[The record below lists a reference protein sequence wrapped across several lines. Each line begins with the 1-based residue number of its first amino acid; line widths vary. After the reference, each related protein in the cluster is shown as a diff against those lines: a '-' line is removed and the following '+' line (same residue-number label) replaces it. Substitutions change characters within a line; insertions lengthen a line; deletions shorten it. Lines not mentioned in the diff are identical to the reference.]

1 MYRKTIDVLQEDT
14 RDKQIID
21 LRSEEDF
28 EKETY
33 PGAMNLYWEDLVSE
47 WMRSRRTSRY
57 I

>member
-1 MYRKTIDVLQEDT
+1 MYRKTIDELQEDT

-33 PGAMNLYWEDLVSE
+33 PGEAADEQQDNESFHGFGSFWVSF
-47 WMRSRRTSRY
+47 
-57 I
+57 